1 MSNTRKIMA
10 DLTYDAKRRTRETDV
25 NSLEGMK
32 SDNLPSIPSPSLCT
46 LDPSAF
52 GQGVMYCKE
61 SRSDRGFGSNETD
74 ASTESLASSCFL
86 NTNLVTRTEHSP
98 LENKYL
104 GTLKSSKN
112 STEESKVP
120 FTKAQYLSEF
130 KKLTDQML
138 DLTTKKNAD
147 YGSNT
152 DPFANFRTFGELGI
166 LVRMSDKFSRLRTAL
181 YEKREFQVNNETV
194 EDTALDLAVY
204 ALLLISYRRGAN

>member
-1 MSNTRKIMA
+1 MSSI
-10 DLTYDAKRRTRETDV
+10 RENMEHQRFVV
-25 NSLEGMK
+25 NQH
-32 SDNLPSIPSPSLCT
+32 
-46 LDPSAF
+46 F
-52 GQGVMYCKE
+52 
-61 SRSDRGFGSNETD
+61 RETD
-74 ASTESLASSCFL
+74 ASSPASTKMDNSVQPPNPSTQAPSMFGGRMGNSMGCLSGPGLLINETEFSIAPHDFWSPVPRPPEGCLGRPSSTILQSC
-86 NTNLVTRTEHSP
+86 TH
-98 LENKYL
+98 
-104 GTLKSSKN
+104 
-112 STEESKVP
+112 STEEKKVS
-120 FTKAQYLSEF
+120 FTKEQYLAEF

-147 YGSNT
+147 YGSTT

>member
-1 MSNTRKIMA
+1 MSSIRENMEHQRFVVNQHF
-10 DLTYDAKRRTRETDV
+10 RETDA
-25 NSLEGMK
+25 NSPASTK
-32 SDNLPSIPSPSLCT
+32 TDSSAQRPNPSTQVPSV
-46 LDPSAF
+46 F
-52 GQGVMYCKE
+52 GGRMAS
-61 SRSDRGFGSNETD
+61 SRECLSGPGLLINETEFSIAPRD
-74 ASTESLASSCFL
+74 FWSPVPRPLRECPGRPSSTILQSC
-86 NTNLVTRTEHSP
+86 TH
-98 LENKYL
+98 
-104 GTLKSSKN
+104 
-112 STEESKVP
+112 STEEKKVS
-120 FTKAQYLSEF
+120 FTKEQYLAEF

-147 YGSNT
+147 YGSTT

>member
-1 MSNTRKIMA
+1 MFGGRMG
-10 DLTYDAKRRTRETDV
+10 
-25 NSLEGMK
+25 NSMGRLSGPG
-32 SDNLPSIPSPSLCT
+32 LLI
-46 LDPSAF
+46 
-52 GQGVMYCKE
+52 
-61 SRSDRGFGSNETD
+61 NETEFSIAPHD
-74 ASTESLASSCFL
+74 FWSPVPRPPEGCLGRPSSTILQSC
-86 NTNLVTRTEHSP
+86 TH
-98 LENKYL
+98 
-104 GTLKSSKN
+104 
-112 STEESKVP
+112 STEEKKVS
-120 FTKAQYLSEF
+120 FTKEQYLAEF

-147 YGSNT
+147 YGSAA

>member
-1 MSNTRKIMA
+1 MSSIRENMEHQRFVVNQHFKEI
-10 DLTYDAKRRTRETDV
+10 DASSPASTKMD
-25 NSLEGMK
+25 NSVQPP
-32 SDNLPSIPSPSLCT
+32 NPSTQAPSM
-46 LDPSAF
+46 F
-52 GQGVMYCKE
+52 GGRMGN
-61 SRSDRGFGSNETD
+61 SMGRLSGPGLLINETEFSIAPRD
-74 ASTESLASSCFL
+74 FWSPVPRPPEGCLGRPSSTILQSC
-86 NTNLVTRTEHSP
+86 TH
-98 LENKYL
+98 
-104 GTLKSSKN
+104 
-112 STEESKVP
+112 STEEKKVS
-120 FTKAQYLSEF
+120 FTKEQYLAEF

-147 YGSNT
+147 YGSTT

>member
-1 MSNTRKIMA
+1 MSSI
-10 DLTYDAKRRTRETDV
+10 RENMEHQRFVV
-25 NSLEGMK
+25 NQH
-32 SDNLPSIPSPSLCT
+32 
-46 LDPSAF
+46 F
-52 GQGVMYCKE
+52 KE
-61 SRSDRGFGSNETD
+61 ID
-74 ASTESLASSCFL
+74 ASSPASTKMDNSVQPPNPSTQAPSMFGGRLASSRECL
-86 NTNLVTRTEHSP
+86 SGPGLLINETEFSITPRDFWSP
-98 LENKYL
+98 VPRPPEGCL
-104 GTLKSSKN
+104 GRPSSTILQSCTH
-112 STEESKVP
+112 STEEKKVS
-120 FTKAQYLSEF
+120 FTKEQYLAEF

-147 YGSNT
+147 YGSTT